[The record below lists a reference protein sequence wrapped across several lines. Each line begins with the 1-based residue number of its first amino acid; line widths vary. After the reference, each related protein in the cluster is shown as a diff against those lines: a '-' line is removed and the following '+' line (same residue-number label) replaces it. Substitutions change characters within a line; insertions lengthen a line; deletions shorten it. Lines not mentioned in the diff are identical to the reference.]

1 LVGEERVQPGHAPAI
16 LPAVPRLP
24 SRNHPP
30 VYSHLGLPRLACCCG
45 SSSFGVL
52 GSIVAWRVGG
62 VAPRRVAPTVR
73 GVIRAATVMATRGRR
88 ARGPLDAQPQE
99 RSDA

>member
-1 LVGEERVQPGHAPAI
+1 LVGEERVQPGHAPVI

-24 SRNHPP
+24 SHNDPP
-30 VYSHLGLPRLACCCG
+30 IGSHLGLPRLTCCCG
-45 SSSFGVL
+45 SSSSGVL

-62 VAPRRVAPTVR
+62 VAPRRGAPTVR
-73 GVIRAATVMATRGRR
+73 RVIRAATVMVTRGHR

-99 RSDA
+99 HSDA